1 MDSFVKSLT
10 PIVVDLC
17 EQKKELSIQVQTQFT
32 PSIQQITPSISYN
45 EPQITPTNTYIEPQE
60 QPTKLSQNAIWGP
73 LLWSILHIIAEQVG
87 KSKHKLIQTD
97 EVQKWIQWMRSVENT
112 MPCALCRG
120 HYKEWLTKHPL
131 GELNSLRG
139 QAFREGARQYVWQ
152 LHENVNTSRSK
163 SSGISLDQCAELYSS
178 CETLQETIDKFSKY
192 IQEQISSGRFKGEG
206 FTEFRKQL
214 TYVRK
219 LADCI

>member
-1 MDSFVKSLT
+1 MGTFLKALNPILVNLGEQTPQPVAQPVVKETSTVQEISFIEVQT
-10 PIVVDLC
+10 
-17 EQKKELSIQVQTQFT
+17 QTIQVQELESTPKLTQ
-32 PSIQQITPSISYN
+32 N
-45 EPQITPTNTYIEPQE
+45 G
-60 QPTKLSQNAIWGP
+60 IWGP
-73 LLWSILHIIAEQVG
+73 LLWRILHIIAEQVG
-87 KSKHKLIQTD
+87 KPKHKLIQTD

-120 HYKEWLTKHPL
+120 HYKEWLVKHPL
-131 GELNSLRG
+131 SELSLLRG
-139 QAFREGARQYVWQ
+139 QAFREGARKYVWQ
-152 LHENVNTSRSK
+152 LHENVNTGRNI